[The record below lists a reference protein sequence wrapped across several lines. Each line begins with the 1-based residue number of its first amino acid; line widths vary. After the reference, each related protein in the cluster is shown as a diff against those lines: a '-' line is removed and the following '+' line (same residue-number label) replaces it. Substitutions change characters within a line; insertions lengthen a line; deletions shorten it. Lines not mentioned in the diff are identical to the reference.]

1 MGEKAP
7 RVGVVIVSL
16 AFFVLFYSM
25 GYYMLNPI
33 LKTLHEEGLIP
44 GRTEVEWRFNAG
56 LIATILQ
63 GTGLVLSFVW
73 GILADKIG
81 RRQLLFL
88 LGSTMGAGLLLVSTA
103 KSYTG
108 LLLYFI
114 LFGLGFVGVGPV
126 IYAFIS
132 DALPSQS
139 RGKGYAAYYVS
150 SVLAMILGL
159 IVAGVLLRWRTAY
172 LVTGVA
178 TLIFAVV
185 LFVSSRGI
193 TIGYSEKKAEEV
205 KKYSFREALP
215 SLKKKTVLLVLS
227 MIIPWTIP
235 WGMLS
240 IWSID
245 YISTKWGVPTGTASL
260 IIASATAS
268 IALGHIIGGTL
279 SDRLVSRG
287 DVGGRAK
294 ISIIGVAVGYIAML
308 LMAIYP
314 YPYGDTSLPT
324 LLPPVLLAVGGM
336 MFTTFAYP
344 NINSVLSDVVVPEH
358 RGTIF
363 AFYSVLNNLGW
374 TLGPTVYTLL
384 LSAFATT
391 MGQIQAMTSAA
402 AMVVS
407 LWLIA
412 LLCWIS
418 ISRSYPKE
426 KL

>member
-103 KSYTG
+103 RSYTG
-108 LLLYFI
+108 LLIYFI

-126 IYAFIS
+126 IYAFVP

-159 IVAGVLLRWRTAY
+159 IVAGVLLQWRTAY

-193 TIGYSEKKAEEV
+193 TIGYSEKRAEEV
-205 KKYSFREALP
+205 KKYSLREALP
-215 SLKKKTVLLVLS
+215 SLKKKTVLLVLLI
-227 MIIPWTIP
+227 IIPWTIP
-235 WGMLS
+235 WGMLL
-240 IWSID
+240 
-245 YISTKWGVPTGTASL
+245 SL
-260 IIASATAS
+260 I
-268 IALGHIIGGTL
+268 HI
-279 SDRLVSRG
+279 
-287 DVGGRAK
+287 
-294 ISIIGVAVGYIAML
+294 
-308 LMAIYP
+308 
-314 YPYGDTSLPT
+314 
-324 LLPPVLLAVGGM
+324 
-336 MFTTFAYP
+336 
-344 NINSVLSDVVVPEH
+344 
-358 RGTIF
+358 
-363 AFYSVLNNLGW
+363 
-374 TLGPTVYTLL
+374 
-384 LSAFATT
+384 
-391 MGQIQAMTSAA
+391 
-402 AMVVS
+402 
-407 LWLIA
+407 
-412 LLCWIS
+412 
-418 ISRSYPKE
+418 
-426 KL
+426 